1 MGMVVAPKVGMP
13 KMDIV
18 GLLGSMF
25 KKEGTLDPVNV
36 IFFFESMSDYL
47 CKQLS
52 SLFQSQRESARK
64 NHRKLI

>member
-1 MGMVVAPKVGMP
+1 
-13 KMDIV
+13 MDIV